1 VLQKVRS
8 GDGSQKG
15 CLVFLMAQ
23 VNHYPVMYRE
33 VLDLLKIQEKR
44 LVVDCTVGTGHHALR
59 MLEVMGP
66 DARLIGI
73 DKDEESLSVAASRLK
88 GFEGRF
94 TLAKSDFSELDQV
107 LNSLGVKEVD
117 AFLFDLGISTY
128 QLLNPERGF
137 SFSKEGPLDMRMDR
151 EAFLSAADLV
161 GSLNEDE
168 LGDIFK
174 KFGEERYARRVAAAL
189 VRAREKEPIQSTTA
203 LADIVYHSVPPPARH
218 SRIHPATRVFQALR
232 IAVNR
237 ELDVID
243 GALRKASA
251 FLTPGGHMGV
261 ISFHSLEDRIAKHTI
276 RDLCDR
282 GGFSLVVKKPVCP
295 SDLEVTEN
303 SASRSAKLRVAV
315 KNKV

>member
-1 VLQKVRS
+1 M
-8 GDGSQKG
+8 GE
-15 CLVFLMAQ
+15 

-33 VLDLLKIQEKR
+33 VLDLLKVKEKR

-59 MLEVMGP
+59 MLEVMAP
-66 DARLIGI
+66 DARLVGI

-94 TLAKSDFSELDQV
+94 TLAKSDFHDLDSV
-107 LNSLGVKEVD
+107 LNGLGIKEAD

-137 SFSKEGPLDMRMDR
+137 SFSKDGPLDMRMDR

-174 KFGEERYARRVAAAL
+174 KFGEERYARRVASAL
-189 VRAREKEPIQSTTA
+189 VEARRKEPIQSTTA
-203 LADIVYHSVPPPARH
+203 LADIIYHSVPVVARH
-218 SRIHPATRVFQALR
+218 TRIHPATRIFQALR

-243 GALRKASA
+243 GAIRKAVS
-251 FLTPGGHMGV
+251 FLTPGGHIGV
-261 ISFHSLEDRIAKHTI
+261 ISFHSLEDRIAKHTM

-282 GGFSLVVKKPVCP
+282 GSLSLVVKKPACP
-295 SDLEVTEN
+295 SQEEVNEN